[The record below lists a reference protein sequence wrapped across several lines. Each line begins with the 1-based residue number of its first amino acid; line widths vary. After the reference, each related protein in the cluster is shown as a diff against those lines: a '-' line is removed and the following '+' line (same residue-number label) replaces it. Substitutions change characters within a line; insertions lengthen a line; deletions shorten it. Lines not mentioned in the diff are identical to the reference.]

1 MNVKLHNS
9 IALKMTLLVL
19 GGTSIVCSLIL
30 AYSYYS
36 SRKII
41 LNAVEKNARNLT
53 LSAARR
59 IEQEFRAVEKVPQGI
74 ACFLETTKWN
84 KESLLRVL
92 ERSVLDSPELYGS
105 TVAFEPYCFNES
117 VEAYAPYYC
126 KSKDGLEFLELA
138 PPSYNYFQLD
148 WYHIPRELKVPVW
161 SEPYFDEGA
170 GNILMATYAV
180 PFFTRDAQHSRGRLM
195 GIITA
200 DVSLKWL
207 TELLGTIQAGRT
219 GYCFL
224 VSGNG
229 AFISHPDPNII
240 MRESLFS
247 VAEESGKPNLRPI
260 FRDMLWERSGFV
272 DLGVSLRGED
282 AFLAYARIPSTGWS
296 LGAVFLK
303 SEIFEDIEKLF
314 RIIVL
319 LAAVGVTLLLAVSI
333 LTARSIARPL
343 RRMAGAAGK
352 VAAGDLDIDLSDIKS
367 RDEVG
372 LLAQAFT
379 RMTQGLK
386 ERDFIRNTFGR
397 YLTREVVNRLLES
410 KDGLRLGGEARNITL
425 MMSDLRG
432 FTALTSAMSPEQ
444 VISFLNRYL
453 GKMVDILS
461 EYRGTIDEIIGD
473 GILAFFG
480 APESMEDHPT
490 RAVAC
495 ALKMQTAMD
504 EINTLNEADGFPLL
518 EMGIAVN
525 TGDVVVGNIGSER
538 RAKYGAVGS
547 QVNFTGRME
556 SYTVGGQVLI
566 SQTTYDRTSNLLE
579 IRKVLTVEMKGL
591 QGTAN
596 LYDVQAIKGDHN
608 IRLHDRDETPVALK
622 NKIDVKIHKLDKKTV
637 SKTDAAAWFT
647 HVALSSAVLVSSLP
661 VNQWEDL
668 KITLLNDDLSP
679 VGGEI
684 YAKVVSVSTIQ
695 EKFEAVVHFTSV
707 PAEAYKIIR
716 QRFTE

>member
-1 MNVKLHNS
+1 MDVKFHNS

-19 GGTSIVCSLIL
+19 GGTSIVCSLVL

-36 SRKII
+36 SKKII
-41 LNAVEKNARNLT
+41 LNEVEKNARNLT
-53 LSAARR
+53 LSVARR
-59 IEQEFRAVEKVPQGI
+59 IEQEFRAVEKVPLGT
-74 ACFLETTKWN
+74 ACFLETTKWD

-92 ERSVLDSPELYGS
+92 KRSVLDSPELYGS
-105 TVAFEPYCFNES
+105 TVAFEPYCFSES

-126 KSKDGLEFLELA
+126 KSKDGLEFFELA
-138 PPSYNYFQLD
+138 PPSYNYFQFD
-148 WYHIPRELKVPVW
+148 WYHIPRELKAPVW

-170 GNILMATYAV
+170 GNILMATYSV
-180 PFFTRDAQHSRGRLM
+180 PFFQRDGRNSPGRFM
-195 GIITA
+195 GIVTA
-200 DVSLKWL
+200 DVSLEWL
-207 TELLGTIQAGRT
+207 TKLLFSIHAGRT

-224 VSGNG
+224 VSGDG
-229 AFISHPDPNII
+229 AFISHPDPNLI

-247 VAEESGKPNLRPI
+247 IAEESGKPHLRRI
-260 FRDMLWERSGFV
+260 FKDMLWDRSGFV
-272 DLGVSLRGED
+272 DLGVDLKGED
-282 AFLAYARIPSTGWS
+282 AFLAYARIPSTRWS
-296 LGAVFLK
+296 LGTVFLK
-303 SEIFEDIEKLF
+303 NEIFAEVEKLF
-314 RIIVL
+314 RITIL
-319 LAAVGVTLLLAVSI
+319 LAAVGILLLLAVSI

-343 RRMAGAAGK
+343 RKMAGVAGK
-352 VAAGDLDIDLSDIKS
+352 VAAGDLDVDLSDIKS

-379 RMTQGLK
+379 RMTHGLK

-410 KDGLRLGGEARNITL
+410 KDGLQLGGEARNISII
-425 MMSDLRG
+425 MSDVRG
-432 FTALTSAMSPEQ
+432 FTALTATMAPEK

-453 GKMVDILS
+453 GKMVDILI

-480 APESMEDHPT
+480 APESMEDHPA

-504 EINTLNEADGFPLL
+504 ELNALNEADGFPRL

-525 TGDVVVGNIGSER
+525 TGNVVVGNIGSER
-538 RAKYGAVGS
+538 RTKYGAVGS

-556 SYTVGGQVLI
+556 SFTVGGQVLI
-566 SQTTYDRTSNLLE
+566 SQSTYERLSDVLD
-579 IRKVLTVEMKGL
+579 IRKVLAVEMKGL
-591 QGTAN
+591 QGTVN
-596 LYDVQAIKGDHN
+596 LYDVQAIKGAHN
-608 IRLHDRDETPVALK
+608 IRLPDRDETPVELR
-622 NKIDVKIHKLDKKTV
+622 NKIDVKINRLDKKTV

-647 HVALSSAVLVSSLP
+647 HVALNSAVLVSGLR
-661 VNQWEDL
+661 VKQWEDL
-668 KITLLNDDLSP
+668 KITMLNDDLSP

-684 YAKVVSVSTIQ
+684 YAKVVSVSEAQ
-695 EKFEAVVHFTSV
+695 DSCEAVVHFTSV

-716 QRFTE
+716 QRFSG